1 MPENEAKRRSKHN
14 CNITVNFV
22 TDTRRAAMTDYS
34 FLYDVFVLR
43 FLLDHVHKAE
53 TKESLSSSDD
63 AMMGGKALW
72 VGARLAPLGEKSFSN
87 YLWGDSPG

>member
-53 TKESLSSSDD
+53 TKESLSSWDD
-63 AMMGGKALW
+63 AMAEKALW
-72 VGARLAPLGEKSFSN
+72 VGTRRKKLLHLPMG
-87 YLWGDSPG
+87 G